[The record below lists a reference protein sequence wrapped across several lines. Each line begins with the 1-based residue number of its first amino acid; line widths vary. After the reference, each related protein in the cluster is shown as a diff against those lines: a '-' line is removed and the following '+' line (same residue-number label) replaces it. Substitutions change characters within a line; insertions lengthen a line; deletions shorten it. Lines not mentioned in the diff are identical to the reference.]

1 MPYRADI
8 EADARLRGIDPF
20 LMAGLIRQESEFNPQ
35 AVSGANAFGLM
46 QVRPGTAREVARAA
60 GVPRFTPRVLFQPA
74 VNLKIG
80 SVVLRGM
87 LDQNGGNVEQTLAAY
102 NAGPNRLAE
111 WRTWGSYRE
120 PAEFIESIPFTET
133 RDYVQ
138 AVLRN
143 AEMYRRLYK

>member
-1 MPYRADI
+1 
-8 EADARLRGIDPF
+8 
-20 LMAGLIRQESEFNPQ
+20 
-35 AVSGANAFGLM
+35 M
-46 QVRPGTAREVARAA
+46 QVRPGTAREVARRA
-60 GVPRFTPRVLFQPA
+60 GVPRLTARMLFQPA

-80 SVVLRGM
+80 SCVLRGM
-87 LDQNGGNVEQTLAAY
+87 LDAERRQRRGD
-102 NAGPNRLAE
+102 AGRLQRRSQRVLAE